1 MYLKAFY
8 NFTTYR
14 VHTSFISFCM
24 SSKSKWVYVF
34 SVTPISKCPIIFC
47 NVLGF
52 IPDFATLEQKVC
64 GQTYGIENAVAFLSY
79 PEKAFGN
86 PKALRAFISTNA
98 ALSTLEI
105 LKSFPAMCAD
115 GRSRYFS
122 DNVKTVWHWIH
133 TRSVPQR
140 KYRDTDCWC
149 HWHIIFVSQELANI
163 DLFKMDII
171 ESVVP
176 FIRKSIRIYSYVQ
189 KQVMILKHLWN

>member
-1 MYLKAFY
+1 
-8 NFTTYR
+8 
-14 VHTSFISFCM
+14 
-24 SSKSKWVYVF
+24 VYVF

-133 TRSVPQR
+133 TRYVPQR
-140 KYRDTDCWC
+140 ESRDTGCLC
-149 HWHIIFVSQELANI
+149 QWHIIFVLQALENI
-163 DLFKMDII
+163 SLSKKDI
-171 ESVVP
+171 
-176 FIRKSIRIYSYVQ
+176 
-189 KQVMILKHLWN
+189 N